1 MGANGDAEDNSD
13 EWLVERLGSG
23 PAEQASCQARVAR
36 YRRHAAA
43 LRSKAESVKDLT
55 LREQFLDVSRQH
67 EELALSIERLPL
79 ASSEQPE

>member
-23 PAEQASCQARVAR
+23 PAEQASRQARVAR

-55 LREQFLDVSRQH
+55 LREQFLDVSRQY

-79 ASSEQPE
+79 ARSKQPE